1 MNTPASDPLADE
13 LAANPGVV
21 AVVGL
26 SPNPERASYS
36 VASYL
41 IGQGVTVYP
50 VNPIYADQEILGRK
64 VYRALTD
71 IPEHIHIV
79 DVFRRAEFIPA
90 VVEEAIAA
98 KADAVW
104 LQLGITNPE
113 AEARA
118 RTAGLGVVADRCLKV
133 DHIRMK
139 RRG

>member
-1 MNTPASDPLADE
+1 MTTPTTDPLLID
-13 LAANPGVV
+13 LATHPGVV

-26 SPNPERASYS
+26 SPNPERASNG
-36 VASYL
+36 VARYL

-64 VYRALTD
+64 VYRSLTD

-79 DVFRRAEFIPA
+79 DIFRRSEFIPA

-98 KADAVW
+98 KADAIW
-104 LQLGITNPE
+104 LQLDITNPE

-118 RTAGLGVVADRCLKV
+118 RAAGLGVVEDRCLKV
-133 DHIRMK
+133 EHMRIK
-139 RRG
+139 QRG